1 MYKVT
6 KLELLQAEITPGNSI
21 CLSSVKIDCVQF
33 QHALT
38 TQPCY
43 LPNEL
48 YFLLEN
54 VSRKVKKRP
63 LFTNGRLI
71 YRDGGIFRNCDC
83 SPLVGSKNLRFPA
96 KTVSFPALFTVFRA
110 DKEWIKTEIPLHGM
124 SHIFLLT
131 VSCFV

>member
-48 YFLLEN
+48 CFLLEN
-54 VSRKVKKRP
+54 VSRKVKKSPCLPMVVLCTEMEEYSGTVTAPP
-63 LFTNGRLI
+63 L
-71 YRDGGIFRNCDC
+71 
-83 SPLVGSKNLRFPA
+83 LVR
-96 KTVSFPALFTVFRA
+96 R
-110 DKEWIKTEIPLHGM
+110 I
-124 SHIFLLT
+124 
-131 VSCFV
+131 